1 MGRAADEAKKS
12 TAAPI
17 SCGSWKPNGVFR
29 VAGPSLIGP
38 LALIAPGVMT
48 APGRTVLT
56 VIECSA
62 SSNALARLSAAS
74 APLDDAYETRPLM
87 RPPRSAFDAML
98 TILPPCWE

>member
-1 MGRAADEAKKS
+1 MGRAASEAKKS

-17 SCGSWKPNGVFR
+17 SCGCWKPNGVVR
-29 VAGPSLIGP
+29 VAGPSLVGP

-62 SSNALARLSAAS
+62 NSYAVAQCCKRALG
-74 APLDDAYETRPLM
+74 
-87 RPPRSAFDAML
+87 
-98 TILPPCWE
+98 